1 MARIYSSRT
10 LLDPTMLSTIGTA
23 TEGRI
28 RSEAERRRN
37 VLGAVQSML
46 GSAGKLVDER
56 VDRNRADELYR
67 KRYSDVAWQSSDE
80 QMRDPMYRAAVEEY
94 ARTGSSAPL
103 TQYMLGRETREANR
117 LERERAAAEKEA
129 LERKEFEL
137 RKAQSLPRF
146 QEAMRKFNEEL
157 DKAAPNYEL
166 AAQYQAEADALNKE
180 FQFDERN
187 LEAIKEAKKK
197 TAEARAK
204 QAAEDA
210 ALEEMGAR
218 NLAASE
224 AAETNRQFKVTQFLA
239 TLPTTYANDRAK
251 ADAIQMI
258 LDNPDMTKEEKT
270 EEMKKIVAIDTGTTA
285 AKKAVQG
292 AVAGA
297 AGKKTEKKI
306 EENEAK
312 KKLADKARAKI
323 AQGKKDFITSKEQ
336 EALNEGY

>member
-28 RSEAERRRN
+28 RSDAERRRN

-80 QMRDPMYRAAVEEY
+80 QMRDPLYRAAVEEY

-117 LERERAAAEKEA
+117 LERDRAAAEKAE

-157 DKAAPNYEL
+157 DKVAPNYEL

-187 LEAIKEAKKK
+187 LESIKEAKRK

-204 QAAEDA
+204 KAAEEA
-210 ALEEMGAR
+210 ELEELGAR

-224 AAETNRQFKVTQFLA
+224 AAEEERSFRVTEFLA
-239 TLPTTYANDRAK
+239 TLPNTFADDDAK
-251 ADAIQMI
+251 KVAIKMI
-258 LDNPDMTKEEKT
+258 LDNPDMTKQEKT
-270 EEMKKIVAIDTGTTA
+270 DEMKRIVAIETGTTA

-292 AVAGA
+292 AYASA
-297 AGKKTEKKI
+297 AGKKAEKKI
-306 EENEAK
+306 EESDALKKIRQKVKDGIPLSSKERKILNEA
-312 KKLADKARAKI
+312 
-323 AQGKKDFITSKEQ
+323 GG
-336 EALNEGY
+336 N